1 MSSPPPSSPPSSPPP
16 PSSPALLAKLLFLLA
31 PLRVAAESESRLRDA
46 THTIGWDLE
55 AAGVDLPDAVRKLR
69 ELASDIDTLM
79 HFSGEPPKELEDYLK
94 LLDAAARVFENLRD
108 LGGLFDGAGDV
119 DFSELGRDLLD
130 DLVLGSW
137 YRFAPLSFAVANIL
151 TLIQEAPEATEIVAG
166 GRIVRH
172 RRPKA
177 RVRFDR
183 LGPLLRD
190 PARVLREEY
199 FSVNGLT
206 DRQAAFTAA
215 DRLFPRLAF
224 LARQL
229 GLGAHYGLPPEV
241 PTEGDANF
249 LQDLDHMLTIFGVP
263 EDGGPA
269 FGASFMLSSE
279 PGARGLIVS
288 PFGQITFQRQF
299 ESLMFS
305 LETSATVKGLLL
317 GENIELR
324 DGGSLQLR
332 CHAESAN
339 VEDQSTT
346 LGGTSGSGL
355 QIGTARVEGEL
366 EITNDSVNAT
376 LGLLFDH
383 VRLQIAPGDGDSF
396 LSSVLPREGMNT
408 DVSLGIS
415 WSTQHGFHFSGSAA
429 LDVTLPVQAHFG
441 PVRLDSI
448 NLAIAIQ
455 GSAIRAHVAV
465 TAGLVLGPFAVQ
477 VDRLGLAALIEFP
490 ENGGN
495 LGVADV
501 DLDFK
506 PPVGLGLSIN
516 APTVTGGGFVSFDP
530 DKGEYSGVLEL
541 AIAEKIAV
549 KGIALLTTKLPG
561 GGKGYSLII
570 IIFVE
575 GFTPIQLGFGFAL
588 IGIGGLLA
596 INRSFDE
603 EALRAGLKSHALDS
617 VMFPADPVRNAP
629 QIVSNLNRLFPPAS
643 GHHLFGPMVQL
654 AWGTPPLITAD
665 LALVLEFGA
674 RRRLLILAQVLSVL
688 PRPDHELLRLQM
700 DAVGVVDFDQ
710 STAALDATLHD
721 SRLLNKFAITGDMAM
736 RLKWDS
742 SPNFAL
748 AVGGLH
754 PAFNPPPNFPKLAR
768 VSIDLSSGDN
778 PRLRCESYF
787 ALTSNTVQFGAR
799 AELFASAAGFSVH
812 GEIGYDVLIQFDP
825 FAFIADFHAQ
835 LQLKRGSTNLFK
847 VELKG
852 SLSGPRPLHINGKAT
867 FSILWWD
874 FSVRIDKVLVSGE
887 KPPLPAPIEV
897 LPRLKEA
904 LRNPANWTTKLPP
917 AQSHPLVQLRAGV
930 TATGDVVLLHPLGT
944 LTIKQ
949 GVVPLNLAINRFGQA
964 APADGNRFRITAANL
979 GGTEQTLAPVTDF
992 FAPGQ
997 FIAMTDTEKLAR
1009 PSFESME
1016 AGITFGSEEI
1026 DFSKQPAD
1034 WLEVKAIEFETW
1046 LVDDDTRVPHRSPAE
1061 LPKPAQPKIF
1071 YQLSRDLLLKQAL
1084 FGAAGRSELRRSGT
1098 AKYRVTT
1105 AGKYQVS
1112 KEGWSIVATDDLSTV
1127 RQPANYSDAEQALEE
1142 IKRDTPEHATRFQIL
1157 RLSEIKK

>member
-1 MSSPPPSSPPSSPPP
+1 MSSPPPSSPT
-16 PSSPALLAKLLFLLA
+16 LLARLLVLLA
-31 PLRVAAESESRLRDA
+31 PLRAAAESETYLRDA
-46 THTIGWDLE
+46 TRTIGWDLE
-55 AAGVDLPDAVRKLR
+55 AAGVDLPNAVGNLR
-69 ELASDIDTLM
+69 ELASDIDTVM
-79 HFSGEPPKELEDYLK
+79 RFAGEPPEELEDYLK
-94 LLDAAARVFENLRD
+94 LLDASARVFENLRD
-108 LGGLFDGAGDV
+108 LGGLFDGAGNV

-130 DLVLGSW
+130 NLVLGSW
-137 YRFAPLSFAVANIL
+137 YRFAPVSLALANLL
-151 TLIQEAPEATEIVAG
+151 TLVQEAPEATEIVAD
-166 GRIVRH
+166 GRVIRQS
-172 RRPKA
+172 RPKA

-190 PARVLREEY
+190 PARLLREEY

-206 DRQAAFTAA
+206 DRETAFRAA

-229 GLGAHYGLPPEV
+229 GLGAHYGLPPET
-241 PTEGDANF
+241 PTEGDANL
-249 LQDLDHMLTIFGVP
+249 LQDLDHILTIFGVP
-263 EDGGPA
+263 EDGPA
-269 FGASFMLSSE
+269 FGASFMVSSE
-279 PGARGLIVS
+279 PGARGLVVS
-288 PFGQITFQRQF
+288 PFGQITFQRDF
-299 ESLMFS
+299 ESLVFS
-305 LETSATVKGLLL
+305 LETSATVNGLLL
-317 GENIELR
+317 GEDIELR
-324 DGGSLQLR
+324 DGGALKLR
-332 CHAESAN
+332 CRAESVN
-339 VEDQSTT
+339 VEDQPTT
-346 LGGTSGSGL
+346 LGGSSGSGL
-355 QIGTARVEGEL
+355 QIGAARFEGEL
-366 EITNDSVNAT
+366 EITNDSIDAA
-376 LGLLFDH
+376 LGLSFDH

-408 DVSLGIS
+408 EVSLGIS

-429 LDVTLPVQAHFG
+429 LDVTLPVQASFG

-448 NLAIAIQ
+448 NLAIATQ

-477 VDRLGLAALIEFP
+477 IDRLGLGALIEFP

-495 LGVADV
+495 LGVANL

-506 PPVGLGLSIN
+506 PPNGLGFSIN
-516 APTVTGGGFVSFDP
+516 APSVVGGGFVGFDP

-541 AIAEKIAV
+541 EIAEKIAV

-561 GGKGYSLII
+561 GGKGYSLVI

-629 QIVSNLNRLFPPAS
+629 QIISNLNRLFPPAS

-665 LALVLEFGA
+665 IALVLEFGT

-688 PRPDHELLRLQM
+688 PKPDHELVRLQM
-700 DAVGVVDFDQ
+700 DAVGVLDFDQ

-721 SRLLNKFAITGDMAM
+721 SRLLNKFALTGDMAM

-768 VSIDLSSGDN
+768 ISINLSSGDN

-852 SLSGPRPLHINGKAT
+852 SLAGPRPLHIKGKAT

-874 FSVRIDKVLVSGE
+874 VSVRIDKVLVSGE
-887 KPPLPAPIEV
+887 KPPLPEPIDV

-904 LRNPANWTTKLPP
+904 LSNPANW
-917 AQSHPLVQLRAGV
+917 R
-930 TATGDVVLLHPLGT
+930 
-944 LTIKQ
+944 
-949 GVVPLNLAINRFGQA
+949 
-964 APADGNRFRITAANL
+964 
-979 GGTEQTLAPVTDF
+979 
-992 FAPGQ
+992 
-997 FIAMTDTEKLAR
+997 MEK
-1009 PSFESME
+1009 
-1016 AGITFGSEEI
+1016 
-1026 DFSKQPAD
+1026 
-1034 WLEVKAIEFETW
+1034 
-1046 LVDDDTRVPHRSPAE
+1046 
-1061 LPKPAQPKIF
+1061 
-1071 YQLSRDLLLKQAL
+1071 
-1084 FGAAGRSELRRSGT
+1084 
-1098 AKYRVTT
+1098 
-1105 AGKYQVS
+1105 
-1112 KEGWSIVATDDLSTV
+1112 
-1127 RQPANYSDAEQALEE
+1127 
-1142 IKRDTPEHATRFQIL
+1142 
-1157 RLSEIKK
+1157 